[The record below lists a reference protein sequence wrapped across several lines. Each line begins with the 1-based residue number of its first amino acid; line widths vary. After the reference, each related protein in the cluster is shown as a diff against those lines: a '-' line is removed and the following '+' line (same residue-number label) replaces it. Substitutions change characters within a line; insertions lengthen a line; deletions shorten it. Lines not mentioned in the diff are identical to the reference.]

1 MYDPVEEFQSQT
13 SVRSGGGRVPDPLDP
28 PPGFV
33 TEYGRTISFN
43 ASCSLINCGT
53 YPTDPLTGTLSI
65 FAYKSKLLF

>member
-13 SVRSGGGRVPDPLDP
+13 SVRSGGGRIPDPLDP

-43 ASCSLINCGT
+43 ASCSLINCETYCPKHGT
-53 YPTDPLTGTLSI
+53 TCIAFYLNIHL
-65 FAYKSKLLF
+65 